1 MTPELQLQPGQAA
14 NASAWLG
21 RVLSRLRPEDT
32 ALPALPDQLEAAWDT
47 AAAYCGMSTWQ
58 LADEIARQYGLHN
71 EPLPA
76 QLSDEGVAWMRSP
89 VVLEA
94 GAVLVRHA
102 EGYLVAAVAQ
112 PVEPDVMQRLR
123 FVSGMPVQLVLVPP
137 AEIRLLRE
145 IAALK
150 EEAPASDAV
159 VTGDAVADAA
169 AATVAHDEAAEA
181 RRPLSEAGSNVFH
194 VEDRHTDNAV
204 VRLCNL
210 MLREAMAHGA
220 SDIHLQPMGGDG
232 VVRVRIDGLLRV
244 QGRGPVSVMHRMIS
258 RIKAVAGMDPT
269 GHLRPQDGHAR
280 AVSATQA
287 LDMRISSLP
296 VVGGEKLVIRLLGG
310 HQVLHLSD
318 LDLPE
323 IERRQIRNLIDAS
336 MGVVLVAGPTGSGK
350 TTTLYS
356 VLAEKDTA
364 EVNIVTVEDPVEIR
378 MPRLAQT
385 EVNAKSGLDF
395 ANALRS
401 VLRQDP
407 DIILIGEVRDR
418 ETAAIAMQAAITGHL
433 VLASIHANDAVSVLP
448 RLTEL
453 GVSPDMAGEAVRGIM
468 SQRLLRAVCRACA
481 QPAQPPWTPAE
492 TWLRAHAGL
501 TASVR
506 AVGCPACAGTGY
518 KGRRSILQVLTNSPA
533 VARLLD
539 HAAPLSQVREL
550 ARQEGMRFLSE
561 SALDRVQR
569 GQTTVQEALRV
580 MGTDFWREIGVAAG
594 RTPPLELSDAP
605 PKPARDD
612 GARGGVLL
620 FAKNEVWRGKL
631 HAWLGEL
638 AWRVVVASD
647 EKDVR
652 QAMLNDADFSLAVID
667 SENLDEQRAR
677 VLLSMRATLAG
688 ATVPLLVFEPDS
700 ASALGQHFSQ
710 QAHLLLAPRPAGVD
724 ALREQIERALAT

>member
-1 MTPELQLQPGQAA
+1 MNTELQLEPGQAA
-14 NASAWLG
+14 NASDWLG
-21 RVLSRLRPEDT
+21 GVLRRLRPDDE
-32 ALPALPDQLEAAWDT
+32 ALPVLPDQLEAAWDT
-47 AAAYCGMSTWQ
+47 AAAYCGMSVWQ
-58 LADEIARQYGLHN
+58 LCEEIAHQYGLPS
-71 EPLPA
+71 EPLPVR
-76 QLSDEGVAWMRSP
+76 LSDEAVAWMGSP

-112 PVEPDVMQRLR
+112 PLEPDVMQRLR
-123 FVSGMPVQLVLVPP
+123 FVSGVPVQLVLVPP

-145 IAALK
+145 ILALRT
-150 EEAPASDAV
+150 APSRKDTVDTVA
-159 VTGDAVADAA
+159 GAVA
-169 AATVAHDEAAEA
+169 HQEA
-181 RRPLSEAGSNVFH
+181 RDVLVQMPEAGSGEFH
-194 VEDRHTDNAV
+194 VEDQETDNAI

-210 MLREAMAHGA
+210 MLREAMAHAA

-232 VVRVRIDGLLRV
+232 VVRLRIDGLLRI
-244 QGRGPVSVMHRMIS
+244 QGRGPVSVMR
-258 RIKAVAGMDPT
+258 RVVNRFKAVAGMDPT
-269 GHLRPQDGHAR
+269 GHMRPQDGHAR
-280 AVSATQA
+280 VMSTTQT

-310 HQVLHLSD
+310 HSVLRMDD

-323 IERRQIRNLIDAS
+323 IERRQVRNLIDAS

-364 EVNIVTVEDPVEIR
+364 DVNIVTVEDPVEIR

-453 GVSPDMAGEAVRGIM
+453 GVSPDLAGEAVRGIL

-481 QPAQPPWTPAE
+481 QPAQAPWTPAE
-492 TWLRAHAGL
+492 AWLHAYAGVTGSL
-501 TASVR
+501 R

-518 KGRRSILQVLTNSPA
+518 KGRRSILQVLTNTPA

-539 HAAPLSQVREL
+539 HGAPLSQVREL

-569 GQTTVQEALRV
+569 GQTTVQEVLRV
-580 MGTDFWREIGVAAG
+580 MGTDFWREIGVVTG
-594 RTPPLELSDAP
+594 RTPPLDLIEP
-605 PKPARDD
+605 PSLVQDE
-612 GARGGVLL
+612 GGRGGVLL
-620 FAKNEVWRGKL
+620 IAKTEVWRVRL
-631 HAWLGEL
+631 SAWLREL
-638 AWRVVVASD
+638 KWRVVTASN
-647 EKDVR
+647 VR
-652 QAMLNDADFSLAVID
+652 EVQEAMTHDSDFSLVVID
-667 SENLDEQRAR
+667 LATADEQRAR
-677 VLLSMRATLAG
+677 ALMSVRGTIAG
-688 ATVPLLVFEPDS
+688 AAVPMLVFEDS
-700 ASALGQHFSQ
+700 GPPALAQYFGQQ
-710 QAHLLLAPRPAGVD
+710 PYVMLAPRPASAGDLRPQVD
-724 ALREQIERALAT
+724 RALAM

>member
-1 MTPELQLQPGQAA
+1 
-14 NASAWLG
+14 
-21 RVLSRLRPEDT
+21 
-32 ALPALPDQLEAAWDT
+32 LPDQLEAAWDT

-58 LADEIARQYGLHN
+58 LSEEIARQYGLHN

-76 QLSDEGVAWMRSP
+76 QLSDEAVAWMRLP

-94 GAVLVRHA
+94 GAVLARHA

-112 PVEPDVMQRLR
+112 PLEPDVMQRLR
-123 FVSGMPVQLVLVPP
+123 FMSGMPVQLVLVPP

-150 EEAPASDAV
+150 EEAPASNVANDAIS
-159 VTGDAVADAA
+159 DAA

-181 RRPLSEAGSNVFH
+181 RRPVSEAGSNVFH
-194 VEDRHTDNAV
+194 VEDRQTDNAV

-210 MLREAMAHGA
+210 MLREAMAYGA

-232 VVRVRIDGLLRV
+232 VARMRIDGLLRI

-258 RIKAVAGMDPT
+258 RVKAVAGMDPT

-280 AVSATQA
+280 AVSATQT

-323 IERRQIRNLIDAS
+323 IERRQIRNLIDAT

-364 EVNIVTVEDPVEIR
+364 DVNIITVEDPVEIR
-378 MPRLAQT
+378 MLRAAQT
-385 EVNAKSGLDF
+385 KVNAKSGLDF

-453 GVSPDMAGEAVRGIM
+453 GVSPDLASEAVRGIM

-501 TASVR
+501 TGSVR

-533 VARLLD
+533 IARLLD

-580 MGTDFWREIGVAAG
+580 MGTDFWREIGVATG

-620 FAKNEVWRGKL
+620 FAMNEVWRAKL
-631 HAWLGEL
+631 LAWLGEL
-638 AWRVVVASD
+638 AWPASRSCWTRGWAW
-647 EKDVR
+647 V
-652 QAMLNDADFSLAVID
+652 M
-667 SENLDEQRAR
+667 
-677 VLLSMRATLAG
+677 
-688 ATVPLLVFEPDS
+688 S
-700 ASALGQHFSQ
+700 AA
-710 QAHLLLAPRPAGVD
+710 
-724 ALREQIERALAT
+724 

>member
-1 MTPELQLQPGQAA
+1 MTPELQLEPGQAA
-14 NASAWLG
+14 SASAWLG
-21 RVLSRLRPEDT
+21 RVLGRLRPDDT
-32 ALPALPDQLEAAWDT
+32 TLPPLPDQLEAAWDT

-58 LADEIARQYGLHN
+58 LSEEIARQYGLHL
-71 EPLPA
+71 EPLPT

-145 IAALK
+145 IAALQA
-150 EEAPASDAV
+150 APAPDDSVAAGDAA
-159 VTGDAVADAA
+159 TGAVADA
-169 AATVAHDEAAEA
+169 VAHEEA
-181 RRPLSEAGSNVFH
+181 RAALVQVPGAGSGEFH
-194 VEDRHTDNAV
+194 VEDREADNAV

-210 MLREAMAHGA
+210 MLREAMAHSA
-220 SDIHLQPMGGDG
+220 SDIHVQPMGADG
-232 VVRVRIDGLLRV
+232 VVRVRIDGLLRI
-244 QGRGPVSVMHRMIS
+244 QGRGPASVLRRVVN

-280 AVSATQA
+280 AVSATQT

-310 HQVLHLSD
+310 HRVLRLDD

-323 IERRQIRNLIDAS
+323 IERRQVRNLIDAS

-364 EVNIVTVEDPVEIR
+364 DVNIVTVEDPVEIR

-395 ANALRS
+395 ASALRS

-433 VLASIHANDAVSVLP
+433 VFASIHANDAVSVLP

-453 GVSPDMAGEAVRGIM
+453 GVSPDLAGEAVRGIM

-481 QPAQPPWTPAE
+481 QPAQAPWTPAE
-492 TWLRAHAGL
+492 AWLQAHAGL

-533 VARLLD
+533 VAGLLD
-539 HAAPLSQVREL
+539 HGAPLSEVREL

-561 SALDRVQR
+561 SALDRVLR
-569 GQTTVQEALRV
+569 GQTTVQEVLRV
-580 MGTDFWREIGVAAG
+580 MGTDFWREIGVATG
-594 RTPPLELSDAP
+594 RAPPLELSDV
-605 PKPARDD
+605 PKPVRDD

-620 FAKNEVWRGKL
+620 FVKNEAWRGKL
-631 HAWLGEL
+631 LAWLGEL
-638 AWRVVVASD
+638 AWRVVVAVN

-652 QAMLNDADFSLAVID
+652 QAMLNDADFSLGVID

-677 VLLSMRATLAG
+677 LLMSMRATLAG
-688 ATVPLLVFEPDS
+688 ATVPLLVFEDRP
-700 ASALGQHFSQ
+700 SALGRDFGQ
-710 QAHLLLAPRPAGVD
+710 QAHVLLAPRPAGVD
-724 ALREQIERALAT
+724 ALRQQIGRALAL